1 MASASAVHIETRVQ
15 GAVATVILSGRL
27 TANDNPGMLKDSVTD
42 VIARGATQVILDLSG
57 VNYIDSTRLGELIAA
72 HITVSRIGSHIKL
85 AGTPPRVV
93 ELLTLAG
100 LGDVFERFP
109 SVEAAVASV
118 NTAGR

>member
-1 MASASAVHIETRVQ
+1 MAFDSAVHIETRVQ
-15 GAVATVILSGRL
+15 GTVAVVTLSGRL
-27 TANDNPGMLKDSVTD
+27 TVNDSPGLLKDGVVD
-42 VIARGATQVILDLSG
+42 VLRRGATQVVLDLSG
-57 VNYIDSTRLGELIAA
+57 VNYLDSTRLGELIAA

-109 SVEAAVASV
+109 SVEAAAASV
-118 NTAGR
+118 TKTTN